1 MLPPNLLEVF
11 LSYNINPI
19 NFYQLFKI
27 CKMDVT
33 EQDQYK
39 RHMKGMDCFAFANT
53 SPTFAAKLK
62 PSPKPDAKKEKI
74 FTMLDLH
81 SNKNEASC

>member
-1 MLPPNLLEVF
+1 
-11 LSYNINPI
+11 
-19 NFYQLFKI
+19 
-27 CKMDVT
+27 
-33 EQDQYK
+33 
-39 RHMKGMDCFAFANT
+39 MKGMDCFAFAHT

-81 SNKNEASC
+81 SNKNEASCWTTRSFMLCSILFAWTDGLD